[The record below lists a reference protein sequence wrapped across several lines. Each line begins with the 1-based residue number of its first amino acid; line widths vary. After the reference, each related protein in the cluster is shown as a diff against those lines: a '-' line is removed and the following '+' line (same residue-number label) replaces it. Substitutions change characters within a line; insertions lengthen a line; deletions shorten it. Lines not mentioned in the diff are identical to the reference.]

1 MNGVLI
7 FLLVI
12 IAGSEVAIAT
22 ISLFSLLDT
31 IKFTKKRDDN
41 ESSLIKIQQES
52 IDMAKCTNF
61 EIKAQNAMLGTFTQE
76 TDKVLGEFNERI
88 KKLEDKS
95 KPAKKTIK
103 KKTAEP
109 DGYDVTKDKG
119 RITVRN
125 VEDTPKTRKKL
136 NPDAEKLDKENG
148 IKK

>member
-1 MNGVLI
+1 MNGILI

-12 IAGSEVAIAT
+12 IAGSEVAGAT
-22 ISLFSLLDT
+22 IALFNLLEN
-31 IKFTKKRDDN
+31 IKFMKKRDNN
-41 ESSLIKIQQES
+41 ESSLMKIQQES
-52 IDMAKCTNF
+52 MDVVKRTNF
-61 EIKAQNAMLGTFTQE
+61 DVQTQNVMLSKFTQE
-76 TDKVLGEFNERI
+76 TNKVLGEFNERI

-95 KPAKKTIK
+95 KPAKKTTK
-103 KKTAEP
+103 KKNTEP

-136 NPDAEKLDKENG
+136 NPDAEKLDRENG